1 MEGTQVLNGDLKFLT
16 LAEVLQ
22 LLNSSGAS
30 GTLRLNSP
38 YAPEAGLVYFSKGNL
53 INAICGQKQGAD
65 AVYGLFGW
73 MDGEFGFTA
82 GEPQAKKVINQG
94 VMEMVLDGLRMLDD
108 KEIPRLGPPPGLSQE
123 AQVESEYGEIPIIKR
138 PVANYGYVVD
148 EDEIADGQ
156 TIVQEG
162 KHGSWVCV
170 ILEGYADVLREA
182 KNEQVRIV
190 RLGPGALVGNISSLL
205 SRSSLRT
212 ATVVS
217 AGGTVL
223 GVLDLQRL
231 HAEFSVL
238 SFDMR
243 QLAVSLDYRLREA
256 TSRVMENR
264 LGQMDS
270 QAFIKG
276 RKIMFE
282 QGAEEEGL
290 YRITEGTA
298 SIVRNTQKGPVPLAS
313 LNRGDFV
320 GQFPFANIGHETG
333 SAAVW
338 ASEDCKVQQLDL
350 VSLTREYEDC
360 SSMVR
365 GIVEHVAQCI
375 SVTTKL
381 VTGALG
387 KAS

>member
-1 MEGTQVLNGDLKFLT
+1 MEDTQVLSGDLKFLT

-38 YAPEAGLVYFSKGNL
+38 YASETGLVYFSKGNL
-53 INAICGQKQGAD
+53 INAVCAEKQGAD

-82 GEPQAKKVINQG
+82 GEPQIKKLINQG
-94 VMEMVLDGLRMLDD
+94 VMELVLDGLRMLDD
-108 KEIPRLGPPPGLSQE
+108 QEIPRLGPPPGLSQKD
-123 AQVESEYGEIPIIKR
+123 QVESEYGEIPIIKR

-148 EDEIADGQ
+148 ENEIEDGQ

-162 KHGSWVCV
+162 RHGSWVCV

-182 KNEQVRIV
+182 GNEQVRIV

-256 TSRVMENR
+256 TSRVMEMRTNT
-264 LGQMDS
+264 LDP

-282 QGAEEEGL
+282 QGAEEDGL
-290 YRITEGTA
+290 YRITEGQA
-298 SIVRNTQKGPVPLAS
+298 AIVRNTPKGPVPFAG

-333 SAAVW
+333 SAAVY
-338 ASEDCKVQQLDL
+338 ASEDCTVQQLDL

-360 SSMVR
+360 LSMVR

-375 SVTTKL
+375 SVTTKMIMD
-381 VTGALG
+381 ASP
-387 KAS
+387 KA